1 MSEMYAAMA
10 SQNTKLQSILISE
23 TEVGSTNKV
32 PKLLDLSDYD
42 NWKGRFET
50 HLNGTDTNLWERILS
65 PYERPRVVGTDLYQ
79 LLERLDVD
87 ERKKYDSEKKAYWL
101 LSQAIPNQILHQF
114 DEHKTAY
121 SLWNALKA
129 RVEGNTNLKKM
140 KATDIRKIRKYGIE
154 YTEDEKI
161 DCLADA
167 LPDKWNSLVLILREN
182 LPGLTLVEFIQK
194 LEEQEMKDKR
204 KARRTAFVSRTS
216 ETSQSSSVSSSS
228 SSHCPINEKKSE
240 STSPPVQLNTSN
252 LGKVTVEA
260 VKDHMSILSCVVSAY
275 DEQVAGRIGNA
286 NLTFEDYAQID
297 EDEMELIDTQW
308 ALASVIRR
316 INRYEKKTGKKFT
329 FDRNTKF
336 GFNPKSTQCYNCGE
350 HGHFARECKNP
361 KKQGNLNPFKPRE
374 ENQKKKE
381 KTEESTSK
389 ALVSQAD
396 EGYDWGV
403 KYDDLMGA
411 FMASLEEESSKGK
424 EKIDEM
430 TEVQSDLYEM
440 IDRLKEMN
448 SQLTSDLRECT
459 EVNKKL
465 IFKEKAF
472 DKKIIDL
479 SKENEDLK
487 IKVLQNNYAVSVHLD
502 SVQKLKVELAEAKAE
517 ADLNK
522 AKLENYQNSAYV
534 IDYFAALQNSRD
546 SSGIEVDPISLKK
559 SGSDHESDVVDND
572 APIIEDIT
580 DLEYSDDILRM
591 IGHQKDKSVDKKNQV
606 FQKSKSE
613 IKNVGILELKTTVLL
628 TNKRVF
634 LKKEIKSLSKISKVK
649 QSGIGNNGKPRISQ
663 KSVQIKSNG
672 LSQKILSSSVASK
685 SLDSSKGSDEKPKKV
700 SSRKCYRCGKL
711 GHVIAE
717 CDMDN
722 CNRFHT
728 FTPRETR
735 QCFTCGGKGHISVNC
750 PNHKVKKKTSSID
763 SRVIHSD
770 RTPRR
775 VKPSEDE
782 MRILRKFDPECIWVK
797 EENFIKNKYRSGDR
811 FDERNDEYLEE
822 GSSSNSSRL
831 NGRRLFGETQRRKGG
846 SHPFGDKGGQIT
858 GKGSLT
864 NGKVSFDN
872 VNYCKELTNNL
883 LSVSQISDKGYKV
896 LFDEKKCYV
905 LKQGIQIPED
915 WILMT
920 ADRCKDLYVLDMAK
934 AETVNKVE
942 TCLVSKATEQD
953 TRSWH
958 RRMGHIHIRKM
969 NHLVHNHLV
978 DGVPVK
984 HFKLP
989 DVCVSCKKGKQKRR
1003 SHKSKTVFSIDKPLE
1018 LLHMDLFGPINVKS
1032 IGGIQQQYSA
1042 PYEPQMNGV
1051 AERKNRTLIE
1061 SARTMLA
1068 DSKLPITFWNEAVAT
1083 ACFTLN
1089 RVLIVKRH
1097 NKTCYELLQ
1106 NRKPNLEHLEPFG
1119 APCTM
1124 LKKDAKFNSKVEEGF
1139 FLGYSLPNKR
1149 VFNKRTGVVELWY
1162 NVDVQRHTPIPEGKG
1177 VSQSSEEVGP
1187 TEEGTSEKLN
1197 VDWSSED
1204 DQEVF
1209 EDALSQDQEE
1219 DQNITN
1225 LDHGVGIPQ
1234 VPVTRVHVNHP
1245 VEQIIGNPSDGV
1257 RTRRQVVSEDSLY
1270 VELERNHGTQDL
1282 WMHSAF
1288 VSQIEPKSVT
1298 EALREPAWVEAMQ
1311 EELNQFQKLG
1321 VWHLVDLPKGEKKI
1335 GTRWVLKCKRDD
1347 RGVIVR
1353 NKARLVVQGFR
1364 QIEGIDYDEVFAPV
1378 ARLEAIRLF
1387 LSFAANRK
1395 FKVFQLDVK
1404 SAFLYGSLKETVY
1417 VCQPPGFEDPI
1428 HRDQVYILDKAL
1440 YGLHQA
1446 PRAWYETLSTH
1457 LIEHGFNRGQ
1467 IDKTLFYREKGK
1479 DILLV
1484 QIYVDDIIFGST
1496 DEQMCLEFKQVMIE
1510 KFEMSAMSDIKF
1522 FLGLQI
1528 DQSDDGIF
1536 IHQTKYIQDVLKR
1549 FSMLDCKPISTP
1561 IQPNHGIEPDIKGE
1575 LIDATLYRGM
1585 IGSLMYLTAS
1595 RPDIV
1600 FATSICARYQSKPK
1614 VSHLIAVKRI
1624 LRYLKGTPD
1633 TGLWYPKDDNYSF
1646 HAYSDSDYG
1655 GCKTDSKSTTGGAQF
1670 LGERLVSW
1678 QCKKQTSVATS
1689 TCEAEYVAAASCC
1702 SQVLWIQQ
1710 QMRDYGINFLTT
1722 PIHVDNEAA
1731 IAITKNP
1738 VYHSRSKHIDIRF
1751 HFIRDC
1757 YEKKLIDVVKIHTN
1771 EQRADLLT
1779 KAFDKQRFEYLL
1791 KLNGIRVM
1799 GEVRLACEKVR
1810 RYGLFED
1817 MANLVFGDK
1826 HNICAYLDPTT
1837 KNGQEFRPMI
1847 EFLRRSRVYHA
1858 ISSSVQIYRSHIQSF
1873 WGSARVITVDDVYTI
1888 DANVLGQAIR
1898 ITEADIRRVLHFGG
1912 EPEGITLIPESC
1924 IKGCFLRIRY
1934 FGAYNSISVKKGK
1947 LPLQYKFLAHVLL
1960 HCISMR
1966 KGTFDE
1972 LRDFMR
1978 SAMVALILNKPFNF
1992 SGIIFRYMCDNIT
2005 KVKDRFYMYPR
2016 FVQMLIDER
2025 MPEGQLVRVAGDLLK
2040 LKHMNDSSLGQVRV
2054 YQRTGD
2060 AVLEK
2065 DLIAHCARANY
2076 VAPEGDAWRHAESDS
2091 DSEDVIRDDTEVPP
2105 PPPPRQT
2112 KKSSGQS
2119 SQATPQVQSSQEPSS
2134 QEPLEVDVSEMQTD
2148 SGCNWND
2155 VNYLYTELMQI
2166 QKERD
2171 DRDYKM
2177 EAERL
2182 AKIPRSVVIR
2192 AVDNVVAEV
2201 GESSGS
2207 KDKVEES
2214 IEDKDLFGPINVKS
2228 IGGESYCFVVTDDF
2242 SRFSWVLFL
2251 KTKSET
2257 YENFVLLVNRLET
2270 LYKLRVRRVRSDN
2283 GTEFK
2288 NQNMEAFCDSK
2299 GIQQQFSAPYEPQMN
2314 GVAERKNRTLIESAR
2329 TMLADSKL
2337 PITFWSEAVA
2347 TACFTLNRVLIVKRH
2362 KKTCYE
2368 LLQNRK
2374 PNLEHLEPFG
2384 APCTMLKKDAKFNS
2398 KVEEGFF
2405 LGYSLPNKRV
2415 FNKRTGVVELWYN
2428 VDVQRHTP
2436 IPEGKGP
2443 NWLFDYDKLFD
2454 EESLYVELERNHGT
2468 QELWMHSA
2476 FVSQIEPKS
2485 VTEALR
2491 EPVWVEAMQ
2500 EELNQFQKLGVW
2512 HLVDL
2517 PKGEKKIG
2525 TRWVLKCK
2533 RDDRGVMFETRLVW
2547 LSKDSDK
2554 SKELI
2559 MTSHRALRILS
2570 TGNQVYILDK
2580 ALYGL
2585 HQAPRAW
2592 YETLSTHLIEHGFNR
2607 GQIDKTLFY
2616 REKGK
2621 DILLVQIYVDDIIF
2635 GSTDEQMC
2643 LEFKQVMIEK
2653 FEMSAMSDIKFFLGL
2668 QIDQSDDGIFIHQTK
2683 YIQDVLKRFS
2693 MLDCKPIST
2702 PIQPN
2707 HGIEPD
2713 IKGEII
2719 DATLYRGMIG
2729 SLMYLTA
2736 SRPDIV
2742 FATSICARYQSKPKV
2757 SHLIAVKRILRYLK
2771 GTPDIG
2777 LWYPK
2782 DDNYSFHA
2790 YSDSD
2795 YGGCKTNS
2803 KSTTGG
2809 AQFLGERLVSWQC
2822 KKQTSVATSTCE
2834 AEYVAA
2840 ASCCSQ
2846 VLWIQQQMRDYGLN
2860 FLTTPIHVD
2869 NEAAIAITKN
2879 PVYHS
2884 RSKHIDIR
2892 FHFI

>member
-1 MSEMYAAMA
+1 
-10 SQNTKLQSILISE
+10 
-23 TEVGSTNKV
+23 
-32 PKLLDLSDYD
+32 
-42 NWKGRFET
+42 
-50 HLNGTDTNLWERILS
+50 
-65 PYERPRVVGTDLYQ
+65 
-79 LLERLDVD
+79 
-87 ERKKYDSEKKAYWL
+87 
-101 LSQAIPNQILHQF
+101 
-114 DEHKTAY
+114 
-121 SLWNALKA
+121 
-129 RVEGNTNLKKM
+129 M
-140 KATDIRKIRKYGIE
+140 KATDIRKEFENFNIIGNETLDALITRYRHLLTEVRKYGIE

-204 KARRTAFVSRTS
+204 KARRVNVTQDPSLYGGSVATPPAASAKIQTAFVSRTS
-216 ETSQSSSVSSSS
+216 ETTQSSSVSSSS

-275 DEQVAGRIGNA
+275 DGQVAGRIGNA

-361 KKQGNLNPFKPRE
+361 KKQGNLNPFKPKE
-374 ENQKKKE
+374 EYQKKKE

-459 EVNKKL
+459 EANKKL

-502 SVQKLKVELAEAKAE
+502 SVQKLKVELAEAKTEAE
-517 ADLNK
+517 LNK

-546 SSGIEVDPISLKK
+546 SSGIGFHAVPPPSSFVPRPQLEPDLEVDPISLKK
-559 SGSDHESDVVDND
+559 SGSDHESDFVDND

-613 IKNVGILELKTTVLL
+613 IKNVGNSVTKNKSVSKSHLKVKTTSTVKPIVFVESL
-628 TNKRVF
+628 TTQKG
-634 LKKEIKSLSKISKVK
+634 ESSKVFK
-649 QSGIGNNGKPRISQ
+649 KPEKVVKKINKKFVKVVDNVNQSGIGNKGTSKNFQKNVKTNVTDLKKKSQ
-663 KSVQIKSNG
+663 SP
-672 LSQKILSSSVASK
+672 SVASK
-685 SLDSSKGSDEKPKKV
+685 SLDSSKGCDEKPKKV
-700 SSRKCYRCGKL
+700 SSRKCYRCGKQ

-750 PNHKVKKKTSSID
+750 PNHKVKKKISSNDI
-763 SRVIHSD
+763 RVIHSD

-782 MRILRKFDPECIWVK
+782 MKILRKFDPECIWVK
-797 EENFIKNKYRSGDR
+797 DEKFHKQRVFDNQQKCKKVLNRSSSSDDEFYDNFHHKDFSKQNSNSNSYWKSRYRSGDR
-811 FDERNDEYLEE
+811 FDLRDDEYLED
-822 GSSSNSSRL
+822 GSSSNSSRS
-831 NGRRLFGETQRRKGG
+831 NGRWRFGETQRRKGG
-846 SHPFGDKGGQIT
+846 SHPFWHMTGELVLLRDFKEMKGCYVNFAGDKGGQIT
-858 GKGSLT
+858 GCGSLT

-872 VNYCKELTNNL
+872 VNFCTELTNNL
-883 LSVSQISDKGYKV
+883 LSVSQICDKGYQV
-896 LFDEKKCYV
+896 LFDDKKCYV
-905 LKQGIQIPED
+905 LKQGIQIPDD

-920 ADRCKDLYVLDMAK
+920 ADRYKDLYVLDMAK
-934 AETVNKVE
+934 AETVNQVE

-953 TRSWH
+953 TWSWH

-969 NHLVHNHLV
+969 NYLVHNHLV
-978 DGVPVK
+978 DGVHVK
-984 HFKLP
+984 HFRLP

-1032 IGGIQQQYSA
+1032 IGGESYCFVVTDDFSRFSWVLFLKTKSETYENFVLIVNRLETLYKLRVRRVRSDNGTEFKNQNMEAFCDSKGIQQQFSA

-1068 DSKLPITFWNEAVAT
+1068 DSKLPITFWSEAVAT

-1097 NKTCYELLQ
+1097 KKTCYELLQ
-1106 NRKPNLEHLEPFG
+1106 NRKPNLKHLEPFG

-1177 VSQSSEEVGP
+1177 PNWLFDYDKLFESFNLSPTVTDDEISLQMLYDLQNSEDQEVSHQVEDNSP
-1187 TEEGTSEKLN
+1187 TEEGITEAVN
-1197 VDWSSED
+1197 DDWSSED
-1204 DQEVF
+1204 DQEIF
-1209 EDALSQDQEE
+1209 EDAISQDQDEE
-1219 DQNITN
+1219 QDITN
-1225 LDHGVGIPQ
+1225 LDHGVGVPQ
-1234 VPVTRVHVNHP
+1234 VPVSRVHVNHP
-1245 VEQIIGNPSDGV
+1245 VKQIIGDPSVGV
-1257 RTRRQVVSEDSLY
+1257 QTRRQVTNEESLY
-1270 VELERNHGTQDL
+1270 VELERNHGTQEL

-1387 LSFAANRK
+1387 LSFAAHKK
-1395 FKVFQLDVK
+1395 FKVYQLDVK

-1522 FLGLQI
+1522 FLGLQV

-1575 LIDATLYRGM
+1575 IIDATLYRGM

-1710 QMRDYGINFLTT
+1710 QMRDYGLNFLTT

-1799 GEVRLACEKVR
+1799 GEFADRVREDSSLIGFVKIVR
-1810 RYGLFED
+1810 ELGFVEIVRKMVRQEGSLERNGELSFRRQTQ
-1817 MANLVFGDK
+1817 
-1826 HNICAYLDPTT
+1826 YLCTLGS
-1837 KNGQEFRPMI
+1837 NNQEWSRVSTMI

-1873 WGSARVITVDDVYTI
+1873 WGSARIISVDDVYTI

-1898 ITEADIRRVLHFGG
+1898 ITEADVRRVLHFGG
-1912 EPEGITLIPESC
+1912 EPDGVTLIPESC
-1924 IKGCFLRIRY
+1924 IKDPRACNTSLIRREATWVELLTDYHCEIRY
-1934 FGAYNSISVKKGK
+1934 HPGKANVVADALSNNHLKADLDCGIEKKLEPRSDGVLYLNGRIWIPKSEELRTLICDEAHKSRYSVHPGADKMYQDLRASYWWLGMKKDIALYQPEIPQWKWEQISMDFITKLPRTPREDYKMEKLATLYINEIIARHGTPTSIISDRDSRFTSRFWQTLQKALGTRVNLSTAYHPQTDGQSERTIQTLEDMLRSCVIDFGGSWDTHLPLIEFSYNNSYHTSIQCAPFEALYGRKCRSPVCWTEIGDSQVVGPELIQETSDKITIIQSRLKAARDRQKSYADRRRKPLEFQVGDRVLLKVSPWKGVVRFGKKGK
-1947 LPLQYKFLAHVLL
+1947 LAPRYVGPFEILDRIGPVAYK
-1960 HCISMR
+1960 
-1966 KGTFDE
+1966 
-1972 LRDFMR
+1972 
-1978 SAMVALILNKPFNF
+1978 
-1992 SGIIFRYMCDNIT
+1992 
-2005 KVKDRFYMYPR
+2005 
-2016 FVQMLIDER
+2016 
-2025 MPEGQLVRVAGDLLK
+2025 LK
-2040 LKHMNDSSLGQVRV
+2040 LPVELSNVHDTFHVSNLKKCLADHDVQIPLEDIQIQNNMQLIERPVEIMDHGVKKLKRNRIPIVKVRWEGKRGAEFIWEREDQMKLKYPHLFTSSSLGKNSI
-2054 YQRTGD
+2054 
-2060 AVLEK
+2060 VLYRNSGGTASGTAGSWNLGSCSGADGSMEGMRLAPGFVSAALAQPVK
-2065 DLIAHCARANY
+2065 
-2076 VAPEGDAWRHAESDS
+2076 VA
-2091 DSEDVIRDDTEVPP
+2091 
-2105 PPPPRQT
+2105 
-2112 KKSSGQS
+2112 
-2119 SQATPQVQSSQEPSS
+2119 EPSS
-2134 QEPLEVDVSEMQTD
+2134 KLPSLLKSHEPSMAPEPLD
-2148 SGCNWND
+2148 
-2155 VNYLYTELMQI
+2155 I
-2166 QKERD
+2166 Q
-2171 DRDYKM
+2171 
-2177 EAERL
+2177 
-2182 AKIPRSVVIR
+2182 
-2192 AVDNVVAEV
+2192 
-2201 GESSGS
+2201 
-2207 KDKVEES
+2207 
-2214 IEDKDLFGPINVKS
+2214 
-2228 IGGESYCFVVTDDF
+2228 
-2242 SRFSWVLFL
+2242 
-2251 KTKSET
+2251 
-2257 YENFVLLVNRLET
+2257 
-2270 LYKLRVRRVRSDN
+2270 
-2283 GTEFK
+2283 
-2288 NQNMEAFCDSK
+2288 
-2299 GIQQQFSAPYEPQMN
+2299 
-2314 GVAERKNRTLIESAR
+2314 
-2329 TMLADSKL
+2329 
-2337 PITFWSEAVA
+2337 
-2347 TACFTLNRVLIVKRH
+2347 
-2362 KKTCYE
+2362 
-2368 LLQNRK
+2368 
-2374 PNLEHLEPFG
+2374 
-2384 APCTMLKKDAKFNS
+2384 
-2398 KVEEGFF
+2398 
-2405 LGYSLPNKRV
+2405 
-2415 FNKRTGVVELWYN
+2415 
-2428 VDVQRHTP
+2428 
-2436 IPEGKGP
+2436 
-2443 NWLFDYDKLFD
+2443 
-2454 EESLYVELERNHGT
+2454 
-2468 QELWMHSA
+2468 
-2476 FVSQIEPKS
+2476 
-2485 VTEALR
+2485 
-2491 EPVWVEAMQ
+2491 
-2500 EELNQFQKLGVW
+2500 
-2512 HLVDL
+2512 
-2517 PKGEKKIG
+2517 
-2525 TRWVLKCK
+2525 
-2533 RDDRGVMFETRLVW
+2533 
-2547 LSKDSDK
+2547 
-2554 SKELI
+2554 
-2559 MTSHRALRILS
+2559 
-2570 TGNQVYILDK
+2570 LD
-2580 ALYGL
+2580 
-2585 HQAPRAW
+2585 
-2592 YETLSTHLIEHGFNR
+2592 
-2607 GQIDKTLFY
+2607 
-2616 REKGK
+2616 
-2621 DILLVQIYVDDIIF
+2621 
-2635 GSTDEQMC
+2635 
-2643 LEFKQVMIEK
+2643 
-2653 FEMSAMSDIKFFLGL
+2653 
-2668 QIDQSDDGIFIHQTK
+2668 
-2683 YIQDVLKRFS
+2683 
-2693 MLDCKPIST
+2693 
-2702 PIQPN
+2702 
-2707 HGIEPD
+2707 
-2713 IKGEII
+2713 
-2719 DATLYRGMIG
+2719 
-2729 SLMYLTA
+2729 
-2736 SRPDIV
+2736 
-2742 FATSICARYQSKPKV
+2742 
-2757 SHLIAVKRILRYLK
+2757 
-2771 GTPDIG
+2771 
-2777 LWYPK
+2777 
-2782 DDNYSFHA
+2782 
-2790 YSDSD
+2790 
-2795 YGGCKTNS
+2795 
-2803 KSTTGG
+2803 
-2809 AQFLGERLVSWQC
+2809 
-2822 KKQTSVATSTCE
+2822 
-2834 AEYVAA
+2834 
-2840 ASCCSQ
+2840 
-2846 VLWIQQQMRDYGLN
+2846 
-2860 FLTTPIHVD
+2860 
-2869 NEAAIAITKN
+2869 
-2879 PVYHS
+2879 
-2884 RSKHIDIR
+2884 
-2892 FHFI
+2892 